1 MLRPIIFLK
10 QSQISDYARM
20 RLAALKIYGIPVRV
34 FTEPISGFSASTF
47 RETLKYQRDPAHY
60 VDPGVGQLLDRLF
73 VKFFRSTHT
82 GASEACDQHH
92 DV

>member
-20 RLAALKIYGIPVRV
+20 RLGALKIYVIPVRV

-47 RETLKYQRDPAHY
+47 RETLKYTS
-60 VDPGVGQLLDRLF
+60 VIRLIISILAW
-73 VKFFRSTHT
+73 VSY
-82 GASEACDQHH
+82 
-92 DV
+92 

>member
-47 RETLKYQRDPAHY
+47 REILKYQRDPAHY
-60 VDPGVGQLLDRLF
+60 LDPGVGQLLDRLF

-92 DV
+92 DA